1 MGKKDQ
7 GSRFLTLAT
16 EIAGYPVTFKRVP
29 GVAKRLAPI
38 VPPDVDEGV
47 PMAEEAVSKV
57 VKQFRGTP
65 IVINCDGG
73 YKNGV
78 GVTGFSVVAPSGEN
92 CWSKGVTMWVGLT
105 MRANVWLWC
114 MHCNE
119 WSRRGGNVKG
129 ITFLLDRIARWR

>member
-38 VPPDVDEGV
+38 VPPHVDDGV
-47 PMAEEAVSKV
+47 PLAEEAVSKV

-78 GVTGFSVVAPSGEN
+78 GVMGFSVAEPSGEKLLVEGRN
-92 CWSKGVTMWVGLT
+92 DVGWSNN
-105 MRANVWLWC
+105 ACEC
-114 MHCNE
+114 MAMVHA
-119 WSRRGGNVKG
+119 
-129 ITFLLDRIARWR
+129 L

>member
-16 EIAGYPVTFKRVP
+16 EIAGYPVTFKRAP

-38 VPPDVDEGV
+38 VPPDVDGGV
-47 PMAEEAVSKV
+47 PLAEEAVSKV

-73 YKNGV
+73 YKKGV
-78 GVTGFSVVAPSGEN
+78 GVTGFSVAAPSGEKWLVEGRN
-92 CWSKGVTMWVGLT
+92 DVGWSNN
-105 MRANVWLWC
+105 ACEC
-114 MHCNE
+114 MAMVHA
-119 WSRRGGNVKG
+119 
-129 ITFLLDRIARWR
+129 L